1 MACPGRA
8 GSLLAP
14 VSPVDLAQFLA
25 LAASAGVIST
35 VLTAM
40 LNGMGHWWNQSRQAR
55 FFALRLAVIFE
66 NYSSTCVDALS
77 DHFNAESSGGHI
89 GDYAFMLPEPPA
101 LPDANELWP
110 LLDHDATERA
120 LSFDIEVRGFNAGVR
135 FEMEVMGETDHD
147 RVVAQLFD
155 TAKEALLLARDLR
168 HRHEVGGIKENTE
181 ELERIE
187 HIRRQQ
193 IEREQRRLEKRS
205 KKLEPANRPGT

>member
-1 MACPGRA
+1 MFARPM
-8 GSLLAP
+8 
-14 VSPVDLAQFLA
+14 DLPQFLT
-25 LAASAGVIST
+25 LAASAGIIST

-40 LNGMGHWWNQSRQAR
+40 LNSVGHWWNQSRQAR

-66 NYSSTCVDALS
+66 NYSSACVDAIT
-77 DHFNAESSGGHI
+77 DHFNAEGSRGNI
-89 GDYAFMLPEPPA
+89 GEYAFLLPEPPA

-110 LLDHDATERA
+110 LLDHDAAERA
-120 LSFDIEVRGFNAGVR
+120 LSFDTDVRGFNAGVR
-135 FEMEVMGETDHD
+135 FEVEVIGEPDHD
-147 RVVAQLFD
+147 RVVAELFA
-155 TAKEALLLARDLR
+155 TAKKSLILARDLR

-205 KKLEPANRPGT
+205 KQPKPVNEPGT